1 MAGKECGNIMKYQKA
16 ITFSYDDGIE
26 SDRKLVE
33 ILNRY
38 GMKCT
43 FNLNTGIQSRES
55 HFEIEGKE
63 IYRMDQETIGDLY
76 AGHEIAVHGLTHR
89 APADMTEEEMDQ
101 EFLTDID
108 NITRIYGQK
117 PVGMAYAYG
126 AYDQATVD
134 YLQRHGIK
142 YGRTVEATHGFA
154 VPENPILLKATCH
167 HDDEQLFELA
177 QQFLESEPAPGEQQ
191 LFYIWGHSYE
201 YYVKDNWDRLEKL
214 CRMFADRRDIFRGT
228 NRECLEMFGAIKLPA
243 SR

>member
-1 MAGKECGNIMKYQKA
+1 MKYQKA

-55 HFEIEGKE
+55 RFEIEGKE
-63 IYRMDQETIGDLY
+63 ICRMDQETIRDLY

-89 APADMTEEEMDQ
+89 APVDMTEEEMDQ

-126 AYDQATVD
+126 AYDQAAVD

-177 QQFLESEPAPGEQQ
+177 QQFLESEPAQGGQQ

-228 NRECLEMFGAIKLPA
+228 NRECLEMFGAI
-243 SR
+243 